1 VGYTVTESQ
10 HFQRLIENRKYVVVI
25 FLLFNALT
33 SYYML
38 TSIILTLQEKLELT
52 YWGSIV
58 IWAVYCLATVG
69 FSFAGAVLAERFQ
82 RLHLLYFWAIF
93 GVLTSLT
100 LVLFE
105 NVTLGNI
112 TLFSFLS
119 GASFGFGMPSCL
131 ALFADTFSV
140 ERRGSVSGITF
151 LVTNLFA
158 LPIMVLIDSFNP
170 STNSLISATW
180 RMLSLIAMFM
190 LRPKKVETTPMPR
203 EQLAFSYVL
212 QDKSFI
218 LYVIPWILFCLVNRL
233 GDPIVQPFL
242 EKGLRGVP
250 LAIQPLIGSISAL
263 VGGLLADRIGRKRI
277 VVYGFVSL
285 GVAFAIIGVAPEM
298 PPACVFFVVINAISA
313 GLLWV
318 MFILTIWGDLSP
330 RGGTEKYYAM
340 GNTPFFVTWGIL
352 QLVSTQY
359 LVVIP
364 AHTVFSFASFLL
376 FLAVI
381 PLMYAPET
389 LPEKKIK
396 ERELKKYIEKAKKI
410 KEKYA

>member
-1 VGYTVTESQ
+1 M
-10 HFQRLIENRKYVVVI
+10 ENRKYIVVM

-38 TSIILTLQEKLELT
+38 TSIILTLQENLELI
-52 YWGSIV
+52 YWESIV
-58 IWAVYCLATVG
+58 VLTVYCLATVG
-69 FSFAGAVLAERFQ
+69 FSFAGALLAERFQ
-82 RLHLLYFWAIF
+82 RLHILYFWAIF
-93 GVLTSLT
+93 GVFTFLT

-105 NVTLGNI
+105 NVTLGGI
-112 TLFSFLS
+112 TVFSFLS

-131 ALFADTFSV
+131 ALFADTFPI
-140 ERRGSVSGITF
+140 EKRGGVSGITF

-158 LPIMVLIDSFNP
+158 LPIIVLIDSFNL
-170 STNSLISATW
+170 STNSLIFATW
-180 RMLSLIAMFM
+180 RILSLIAIFM
-190 LRPKKVETTPMPR
+190 LRPKKVETTQMPQ
-203 EQLAFSYVL
+203 EQPSFSYVL

-218 LYVIPWILFCLVNRL
+218 VYVIPWILFCLVNRL

-242 EKGLRGVP
+242 EKGLSGVP
-250 LAIQPLIGSISAL
+250 LAIQPFVGSLFAL

-285 GVAFAIIGVAPEM
+285 GIAFAIIGVAPQISF
-298 PPACVFFVVINAISA
+298 ACLFFVLINSISA

-318 MFILTIWGDLSP
+318 IFILTIWGDLSP

-340 GNTPFFVTWGIL
+340 GNMPFFVTWGIL
-352 QLVSTQY
+352 QLISTQY

-364 AHTVFSFASFLL
+364 AYTVFSFASFFL
-376 FLAVI
+376 FLAVL
-381 PLMYAPET
+381 PLIYAPET

-396 ERELKKYIEKAKKI
+396 ERELKKYIEKAKKVR
-410 KEKYA
+410 ERYD

>member
-1 VGYTVTESQ
+1 M
-10 HFQRLIENRKYVVVI
+10 ENRKYVVVI

-58 IWAVYCLATVG
+58 VWAVYCLATVG

-82 RLHLLYFWAIF
+82 RLRLLYFWAIF

-180 RMLSLIAMFM
+180 RMLSLIAMFV
-190 LRPKKVETTPMPR
+190 LRPEKVETTPMPR
-203 EQLAFSYVL
+203 EQLSFSYVL

-242 EKGLRGVP
+242 ENGLRGVP
-250 LAIQPLIGSISAL
+250 LAIQPLIGSISAF

-318 MFILTIWGDLSP
+318 MFILTIWGDLSA

-340 GNTPFFVTWGIL
+340 GNMPFFVTWGIL

-364 AHTVFSFASFLL
+364 AHTVFSFASFFL
-376 FLAVI
+376 FLAVL
-381 PLMYAPET
+381 PLIYAPET
-389 LPEKKIK
+389 LPEKKIE
-396 ERELKKYIEKAKKI
+396 ERELKKYIEKAKKVR
-410 KEKYA
+410 EKYE